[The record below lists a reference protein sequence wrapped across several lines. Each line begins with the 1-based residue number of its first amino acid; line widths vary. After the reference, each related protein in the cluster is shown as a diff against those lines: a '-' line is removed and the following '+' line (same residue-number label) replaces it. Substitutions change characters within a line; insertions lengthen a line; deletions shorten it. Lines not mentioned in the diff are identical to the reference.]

1 MSLPKEVQE
10 MLWPFAWGH
19 DPEKKMTR
27 LTCGFNNWVE
37 LSDEVFQNANIGN
50 LLHAVLAVMID
61 KAIQQHGRAEVL
73 NYIAVMYKCAETP
86 LISVNLQ
93 EGDAPVELSSE
104 PTDKPQVH

>member
-50 LLHAVLAVMID
+50 LLHAVLAVMREAAVD
-61 KAIQQHGRAEVL
+61 TVVMERSSSTGGR
-73 NYIAVMYKCAETP
+73 KC
-86 LISVNLQ
+86 
-93 EGDAPVELSSE
+93 
-104 PTDKPQVH
+104 